1 MSCFIDSL
9 DHRMFKSLAHASIE
23 TNKTTKITKP
33 QILVIQEAIC
43 DTKAKSR
50 IVAIATI
57 TKIDK
62 LKYQIL
68 IYHDM
73 NSFSISEKIGLD
85 RCFFINGAKNII
97 PAIAES
103 FA

>member
-9 DHRMFKSLAHASIE
+9 DHRIFKSLAHASIE

-33 QILVIQEAIC
+33 QILAIQEAIC

-50 IVAIATI
+50 IAAIATI

-68 IYHDM
+68 MYHDM
-73 NSFSISEKIGLD
+73 NSFSISENAGFD
-85 RCFFINGAKNII
+85 R
-97 PAIAES
+97 
-103 FA
+103 

>member
-9 DHRMFKSLAHASIE
+9 DHRMLKSLAHASIE
-23 TNKTTKITKP
+23 TNKATKMTKP
-33 QILVIQEAIC
+33 QILAIQEAIC
-43 DTKAKSR
+43 DEKIKSR
-50 IVAIATI
+50 IAAIATI

-68 IYHDM
+68 MYHDI
-73 NSFSISEKIGLD
+73 NSFSLSENTGFDK
-85 RCFFINGAKNII
+85 FFFMNGAKNII